1 MNQNIYTSPELLSK
15 EEIEELLPELA
26 DLEDWISR
34 VKAYALSEAIK
45 GEHYKGFKVVEGRS
59 VAQYTDEHELIRR
72 AEELGYNKAIFYKS
86 PTLIGVSDFKRIVKK
101 DYDKFTDLI
110 SRPQGKLTLVSEDD
124 KRPAYVAND
133 VANDFADELSQA
145 NAKAGQ
151 TTKSSKTDFDGL
163 F

>member
-1 MNQNIYTSPELLSK
+1 MNQNLTPPELLSK
-15 EEIEELLPELA
+15 KEIEELLPELA
-26 DLEDWISR
+26 DLEDWIKR
-34 VKAYALSEAIK
+34 IKEYALSEAIK
-45 GEHYKGFKVVEGRS
+45 GEHFKGFKVVEGRS
-59 VAQYTDEHELIRR
+59 VAQYKDEHELIKRL
-72 AEELGYNKAIFYKS
+72 EENGYDKAIFYKV

-101 DYDKFTDLI
+101 DYEKFADLI
-110 SRPQGKLTLVSEDD
+110 EKPQGKLTLVSEDD

-145 NAKAGQ
+145 KAGQ